1 MYEHKNSKIQSLFSI
16 GRYEHLKK
24 SEAKDRDDFYKNRV
38 FITEMKSDVEEIKY
52 IQIYKRVRRV
62 KFSGT
67 FPLKKL

>member
-1 MYEHKNSKIQSLFSI
+1 MNVC
-16 GRYEHLKK
+16 KK
-24 SEAKDRDDFYKNRV
+24 AEAKDRDDSNKNSI

-62 KFSGT
+62 KFSGA